1 MIQITPENEALEKP
15 FSYINFILVPL
26 KKLGMLER
34 GNQKSSIVLFLTR
47 VMNVDICP
55 LLSRKEK
62 CVVRKL
68 KSH

>member
-1 MIQITPENEALEKP
+1 MIQITPENAALENL
-15 FSYINFILVPL
+15 FFIIILFWFHL

-34 GNQKSSIVLFLTR
+34 GNLKSSIVLFLTR

-55 LLSRKEK
+55 LLSRAEK
-62 CVVRKL
+62 CVVHQL

>member
-1 MIQITPENEALEKP
+1 MIL
-15 FSYINFILVPL
+15 FWFHL
-26 KKLGMLER
+26 KKLGILER

-55 LLSRKEK
+55 LLSRAEK
-62 CVVRKL
+62 CVVRQL